1 MQIHLLIIGV
11 VLVALALIH
20 VIFPK
25 YFNWQTELKLL
36 SLINRQMMLV
46 HTFFVALTV
55 FLMGLLC
62 LTSSNELIYTDLGR
76 KISLG
81 LGLFWITRFF
91 IQFFVYSKDL
101 WKGKL
106 FETTVHAMF
115 SILWAYF
122 SFIFLFIFFKY

>member
-1 MQIHLLIIGV
+1 MQIHLLIVGTL
-11 VLVALALIH
+11 LVALALIH
-20 VIFPK
+20 IIFPR
-25 YFNWQTELKLL
+25 YFNWESELKLL

-46 HTFFVALTV
+46 HTFFIAFTV

-62 LTSSNELIYTDLGR
+62 LTSSNELIQSDLGR

-81 LGLFWITRFF
+81 FGLFWTTRFF
-91 IQFFVYSKDL
+91 IQFFVYSRDL

-122 SFIFLFIFFKY
+122 SSVFLFIFFKY